1 MMVETHVLP
10 VKEIVRLVLVQQII
24 ALHVPL
30 VSHYIFQLEVHVLV
44 VLVNISHRQ
53 VYVLEIQQTV
63 KLTLM

>member
-24 ALHVPL
+24 ALNVPL
-30 VSHYIFQLEVHVLV
+30 VSHYIFQLEVLVLV

-53 VYVLEIQQTV
+53 VYALEIQQTV